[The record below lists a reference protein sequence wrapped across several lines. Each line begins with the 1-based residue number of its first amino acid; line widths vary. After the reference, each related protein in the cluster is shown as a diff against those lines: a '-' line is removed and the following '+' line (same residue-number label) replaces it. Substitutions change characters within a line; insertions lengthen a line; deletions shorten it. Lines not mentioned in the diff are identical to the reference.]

1 MGNDRRKAGE
11 ESYRQKFEELGLAE
25 SFEFVKRVWE
35 SDKGK
40 KVTVRCKSCGKMC
53 NPDDHSWTNHSGPM
67 RPSVDHIIPLAKG
80 GPHDWDNVQ
89 VAHIICNSAKGD
101 KVVNE

>member
-1 MGNDRRKAGE
+1 VRKFSPCGKSGNYYQRAKKYGCEYVPGITLKKLIQRD
-11 ESYRQKFEELGLAE
+11 GLQ
-25 SFEFVKRVWE
+25 
-35 SDKGK
+35 
-40 KVTVRCKSCGKMC
+40 CKICGKMC
-53 NPDDHSWTNHSGPM
+53 NPDDHSWANHSGPM